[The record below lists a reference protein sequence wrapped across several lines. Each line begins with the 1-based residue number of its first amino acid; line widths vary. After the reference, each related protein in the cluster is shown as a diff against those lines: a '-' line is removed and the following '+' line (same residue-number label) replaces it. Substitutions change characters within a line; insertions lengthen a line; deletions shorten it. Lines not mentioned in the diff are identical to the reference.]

1 MSAITTIDELKAAIG
16 QELSVS
22 EWTEVTQERVNDFAK
37 ASGDHQWIHVDVE
50 RAKTGPYGG
59 TIAHGQL
66 TLSMAGHLPKGPDSI
81 EVNIP
86 MKLGINYGM
95 NKVRFMAPVKVGKRV
110 RSRSKL
116 MNVEDI
122 SAGIVQVTRQT
133 TVEIEG
139 EEKPAMVAESLA
151 RYYL

>member
-1 MSAITTIDELKAAIG
+1 VIKTIDELRAAVG
-16 QELSVS
+16 EELWVS

-37 ASGDHQWIHVDVE
+37 ASGDYQWIHVDEE

-66 TLSMAGHLPKGPDSI
+66 TFAMATHLPKAPGARDFAFP
-81 EVNIP
+81 NK
-86 MKLGINYGM
+86 MGLNYGM
-95 NKVRFMAPVKVGKRV
+95 NRVRFIAPVRVGKRV
-110 RSRSKL
+110 RSRVKL
-116 MNVEDI
+116 TKVEDI
-122 SAGIVQVTRQT
+122 SSEVIQITRET

-139 EEKPAMVAESLA
+139 ETKPAMVAESLA